1 MERTA
6 RSDAHCS
13 THAVIFIT
21 FQALGWNYLTAT
33 GSKNIMVMFYF
44 SVSAGHPA
52 SYNLEEQRT
61 SVATAEGNI
70 DLRAIPSLS
79 ILLTSQYCCSHF
91 SVFLAVKCMAL
102 PSRGKFK

>member
-1 MERTA
+1 MHSCARFPWVIQSHLGLREREIGGKERTA

-21 FQALGWNYLTAT
+21 FQALGWNYLTAM
-33 GSKNIMVMFYF
+33 GSGNNMVMFYF

-61 SVATAEGNI
+61 SVATEVGNI
-70 DLRAIPSLS
+70 DLRERYPV
-79 ILLTSQYCCSHF
+79 Y
-91 SVFLAVKCMAL
+91 
-102 PSRGKFK
+102 